1 MIKTPNLRVLLSDN
15 EVKGRQV
22 NWLEQCKQLKIEEAY
37 LDILLIVFQE
47 PCTKCLFLELED
59 EEDLNN
65 ESTVMTTKESLLF
78 YASLLAVAFLA
89 KQVLFM

>member
-1 MIKTPNLRVLLSDN
+1 MLVTR
-15 EVKGRQV
+15 
-22 NWLEQCKQLKIEEAY
+22 LEIQEAF

-47 PCTKCLFLELED
+47 PCAKCLFLELED

-78 YASLLAVAFLA
+78 SRFFAGGCYLT
-89 KQVLFM
+89 KQVLFI